1 MKNMKKGMRNSDS
14 RWEIIRK
21 YSAKTG
27 ISDPKVDFFLKNQDS
42 FMADFPHV
50 PFWNKVV
57 FGVDTG
63 TYSGATTV
71 AAEKNEKEWEMIYD
85 FADRV
90 IDDYKPHPAQERFFK
105 SGRAWHFSGDWSG
118 APVEAEWSRVPN
130 KLEKH
135 NARD

>member
-1 MKNMKKGMRNSDS
+1 MNTLKDTIVNIRQLGI
-14 RWEIIRK
+14 EIIKCPRCDGTGKPYSWWRSIWCTGKCIICDGKGEVWRK
-21 YSAKTG
+21 MTNG
-27 ISDPKVDFFLKNQDS
+27 
-42 FMADFPHV
+42 
-50 PFWNKVV
+50 
-57 FGVDTG
+57 
-63 TYSGATTV
+63 GATTF
-71 AAEKNEKEWEMIYD
+71 ATEKNEKEWEMIYD

-105 SGRAWHFSGDWSG
+105 SKRVWHFSGDWSG